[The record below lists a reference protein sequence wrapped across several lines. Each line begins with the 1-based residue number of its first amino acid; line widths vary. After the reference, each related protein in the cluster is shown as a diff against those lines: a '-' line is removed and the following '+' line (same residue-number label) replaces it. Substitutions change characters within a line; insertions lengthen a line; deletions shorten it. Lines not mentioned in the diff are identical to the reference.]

1 MAAMPTRITPPTLWI
16 RLLRRARIAVWFSKT
31 VAKFAS
37 VKGSGMARPSSARAL
52 NGAKKNQISGSAKT
66 APSSAASAEKPTRE
80 RIAECEGHASAPV
93 GRLRAMR
100 R

>member
-1 MAAMPTRITPPTLWI
+1 MA
-16 RLLRRARIAVWFSKT
+16 VVFSKT

-37 VKGSGMARPSSARAL
+37 VKGSGMASPSSARAL
-52 NGAKKNQISGSAKT
+52 NGAKRNQTSGSAKT
-66 APSSAASAEKPTRE
+66 APRSAASAEKPSAGE
-80 RIAECEGHASAPV
+80 EAVEPHASAPV